1 MLAMTNLVYQGSSAN
16 LQVLAEELR
25 TDPVAS
31 KSCEISVLKVKQDDD
46 SLYNGELAQIVIS
59 IATGVSAT
67 LISDAIHAAVDR
79 ARDRGTVKSVNQDPS
94 NPKEEEAAGSDEID
108 QSS

>member
-1 MLAMTNLVYQGSSAN
+1 MSNLIYQGSSAN

-25 TDPVAS
+25 ADPAAG
-31 KSCEISVLKVKQDDD
+31 KSCEISVLKVEQDDG

-79 ARDRGTVKSVNQDPS
+79 ARDRGTVKSVNQNQPNS
-94 NPKEEEAAGSDEID
+94 KEEEAAEGGEID
-108 QSS
+108 